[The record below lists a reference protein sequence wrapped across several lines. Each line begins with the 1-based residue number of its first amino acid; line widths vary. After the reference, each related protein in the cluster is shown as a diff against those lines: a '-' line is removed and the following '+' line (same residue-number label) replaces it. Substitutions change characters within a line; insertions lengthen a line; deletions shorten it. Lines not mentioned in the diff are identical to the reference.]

1 MNIYSNKYFYRNID
15 GKIHI
20 YRDLICVKILGE
32 IESTE
37 FLKQIE
43 GLNQYEEFKFM
54 ENICKN
60 IIEYKDI

>member
-20 YRDLICVKILGE
+20 YRDLICLKILGE